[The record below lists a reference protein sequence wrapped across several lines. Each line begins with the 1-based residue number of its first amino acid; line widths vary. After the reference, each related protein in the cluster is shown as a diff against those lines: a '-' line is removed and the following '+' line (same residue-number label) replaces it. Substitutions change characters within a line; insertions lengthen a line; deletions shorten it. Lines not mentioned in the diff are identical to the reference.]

1 MQTKKIFL
9 FASLALMGYAAN
21 SQTVINIRENSG
33 ITSKEL
39 QEVISIKFSERNL
52 LLHLTSD
59 DVTSHALADIQKVDF
74 TKISSSIDFVLN
86 NDKSMALIYPNPSHG
101 NESLNLFFKSD
112 LTSPIAFT
120 IYGLDGTIKTHMELA
135 PDANGIFPFHL
146 HNVHSGMY
154 IAVIRQGALLKTSKF
169 IIK

>member
-39 QEVISIKFSERNL
+39 QEVSSIKFSERNL
-52 LLHLTSD
+52 LLRLTTG
-59 DVTSHALADIQKVDF
+59 DVTSHALTDIQKIDF
-74 TKISSSIDFVLN
+74 TKISSSIDVVLN
-86 NDKSMALIYPNPSHG
+86 KEESTALIYPNPSTG

-112 LTSPIAFT
+112 LTSPIALT
-120 IYGLDGTIKTHMELA
+120 IYGLDGTIKTQKEFA
-135 PDANGIFPFHL
+135 PDGEAIFPFQL
-146 HNVHSGMY
+146 HNVPSGMY
-154 IAVIRQGALLKTSKF
+154 IAVVRQGTLLKTSKF

>member
-33 ITSKEL
+33 LTTNEL
-39 QEVISIKFSERNL
+39 QEVNSIRFSEGNL
-52 LLHLTSD
+52 LLRLTTGD
-59 DVTSHALADIQKVDF
+59 ITSHALSDIQKIDF
-74 TKISSSIDFVLN
+74 TMISSSIDVVLN
-86 NDKSMALIYPNPSHG
+86 KEESIALIYPNPSSG

-112 LTSPIAFT
+112 LLSPISLS
-120 IYGLDGTIKTHMELA
+120 IYGLDGTIKTQLVFA
-135 PDANGIFPFHL
+135 PNADATFPFQL
-146 HNVHSGMY
+146 RNVHSGMY
-154 IAVIRQGALLKTSKF
+154 IAVIRQGTLLKTSKF